1 MSNYKTMSIPTLD
14 SLGDLSQKRVLLR
27 VDFNV
32 PLDTNGVVMDDTRIK
47 SALSSIQYLCTQ
59 NVKLIIMSHLGRPS
73 TLDASEKKK
82 LSLLPV
88 VNHLRTLV
96 DFPIFFIETIDFTTL
111 PTFIEQQTFGTIFF
125 LENIRF
131 FPEEEQNGISFSKS
145 LASLADIYVNDAFG
159 TIHRKHA
166 SVHGVP
172 EQMPIKG
179 MGHLMQKELLYYDA
193 IVTNPKRPFYAV
205 IGGSKVSTKIPL
217 IKGLLQKVDK
227 LFISGA
233 MCYTFFRYF
242 GLNTGA
248 SLVEDG
254 QETTIQEILD
264 LAKQNHVELIYP
276 EDIIVVENL
285 TTNTAVKVV
294 PRIRIPDGWI
304 GVDHGPMTSL
314 LWETKL
320 WGAMSIFWNGPMGLF
335 EKPRFAEG
343 TRDLIKTLSLL
354 THHGVV
360 TIVGGGDSLTALHS
374 LVHEYEISHIS
385 TGGGSFLSMIG
396 GESLPGLDIL
406 KED

>member
-1 MSNYKTMSIPTLD
+1 MSIPTLD

-47 SALSSIQYLCTQ
+47 SALSTIECICKQ
-59 NVKLIIMSHLGRPS
+59 NAKLIIMSHLGRPS
-73 TLDASEKKK
+73 TLNASEREK

-88 VNHLRTLV
+88 VNHFRTLV
-96 DFPIFFIETIDFTTL
+96 EFPVFFVENIDFKS
-111 PTFIEQQTFGTIFF
+111 FSEFMEKQTFGTIFF

-131 FPEEEQNGISFSKS
+131 FPEEEENEISFSKS
-145 LASLADIYVNDAFG
+145 MASLADIYVNDAFG

-172 EQMPIKG
+172 EQIPTKA
-179 MGHLMQKELLYYDA
+179 MGHLMQKELKYYDA

-248 SLVEDG
+248 SLVEEG
-254 QETTIQEILD
+254 QESTIQEILD
-264 LAKQNHVELIYP
+264 LAKQRNVELIYP
-276 EDIIVVENL
+276 EDVIVVEDISDYS
-285 TTNTAVKVV
+285 AMKVV
-294 PRIRIPDGWI
+294 PRIGIPDGWI

-335 EKPRFAEG
+335 EKPRFAQG
-343 TRDLIKTLSLL
+343 TRDLINTLSLL

-360 TIVGGGDSLTALHS
+360 TIVGGGDSLTALNS
-374 LVHEYEISHIS
+374 LVNEYEISHIS

-396 GESLPGLDIL
+396 GESLPGLEVL
-406 KED
+406 KVKS